1 MHVKRLFHVL
11 GIDRNLE
18 DMTEIWESLRYSN
31 ESTNYNII
39 QVSALPSKVAADKDE
54 YNPEDR
60 TGSFH

>member
-31 ESTNYNII
+31 ELTNYNII
-39 QVSALPSKVAADKDE
+39 
-54 YNPEDR
+54 
-60 TGSFH
+60 